1 LLNISFFSGILCHR
15 SLSAWLLCSFPA
27 ATPVIEKILDSQEI
41 VDFDKSMRRLRVII
55 AELPKDKFSN
65 GEQEITEK
73 QWYTFAKSIWNE
85 PLFDALLD
93 QYKGY
98 L

>member
-1 LLNISFFSGILCHR
+1 
-15 SLSAWLLCSFPA
+15 
-27 ATPVIEKILDSQEI
+27 
-41 VDFDKSMRRLRVII
+41 MRRLRVII